1 MDYSRNPVSG
11 TQSEPVTIHAGEIPA
26 HLCLEIG
33 VEFQLELE
41 IVHLHGTQRIQ
52 CKARVEGVDVRRS
65 KIQFLGFGKVVET
78 YTGNGRSNELSTDS

>member
-11 TQSEPVTIHAGEIPA
+11 TQRERVTINAGEIPA

-41 IVHLHGTQRIQ
+41 VVYHHGTQRIQ
-52 CKARVEGVDVRRS
+52 CKAKVQGIDARRS
-65 KIQFLGFGKVVET
+65 KIQVLGFGKVVET
-78 YTGNGRSNELSTDS
+78 YCGNRSSNELSTDS